1 MRSAI
6 LFERERGYISGE
18 IKYKE
23 RLYCTRGAHSYEM
36 IKIFSV
42 IVITERFERKQK
54 KFIRF
59 RLFLVIPKKYTEIQT
74 KTDKYKRILRV
85 FCKNHSFLCVSKK
98 NEKIFKKFP
107 KNY

>member
-1 MRSAI
+1 MWSAI
-6 LFERERGYISGE
+6 LFERERGYISGK

-23 RLYCTRGAHSYEM
+23 LLYCARGAHSYET
-36 IKIFSV
+36 KKLFSV
-42 IVITERFERKQK
+42 IVITERFERKRK
-54 KFIRF
+54 IFNHFHSF
-59 RLFLVIPKKYTEIQT
+59 RVIPKKYTKIQT

>member
-42 IVITERFERKQK
+42 IVITERFERKRK
-54 KFIRF
+54 KFNRF
-59 RLFLVIPKKYTEIQT
+59 RSFRAIPKKYTEIQT
-74 KTDKYKRILRV
+74 KTDKYKRISRV
-85 FCKNHSFLCVSKK
+85 FCKNHNFFVRFE
-98 NEKIFKKFP
+98 EK
-107 KNY
+107 

>member
-42 IVITERFERKQK
+42 IVITERFERKRK
-54 KFIRF
+54 KIIRF
-59 RLFLVIPKKYTEIQT
+59 LFVSRHSEEIH
-74 KTDKYKRILRV
+74 
-85 FCKNHSFLCVSKK
+85 KNTNK
-98 NEKIFKKFP
+98 NR
-107 KNY
+107 

>member
-42 IVITERFERKQK
+42 IVITERFERKRK

-85 FCKNHSFLCVSKK
+85 FCKNHSFFVRFE
-98 NEKIFKKFP
+98 EKWKKFQEIS
-107 KNY
+107 